1 MGLLDLSFFVMIALA
16 HRHPGRFGVF
26 FRGPWPRGEVP
37 APFIVEAFPPPFA
50 LSLSR
55 HFNTFV
61 FPLSIFFRNFFFRH
75 LFFRELFFRNFFI
88 LFAVLSIF
96 SLAGEDTTMG
106 VLSGDPT
113 HNEQA

>member
-1 MGLLDLSFFVMIALA
+1 MGLLDLSFFVMLALA
-16 HRHPGRFGVF
+16 LGVF
-26 FRGPWPRGEVP
+26 FRGPWSRGEVP
-37 APFIVEAFPPPFA
+37 ASFIVEAFPPPFA
-50 LSLSR
+50 LTLSR

-61 FPLSIFFRNFFFRH
+61 FSLRNLFRSFFFRH

-88 LFAVLSIF
+88 FFAVLSIF